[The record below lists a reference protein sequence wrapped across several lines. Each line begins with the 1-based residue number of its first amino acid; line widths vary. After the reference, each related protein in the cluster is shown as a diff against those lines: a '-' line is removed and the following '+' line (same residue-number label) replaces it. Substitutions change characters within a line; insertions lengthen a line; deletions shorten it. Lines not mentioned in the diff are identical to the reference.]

1 MDRKNMNSEQVGIGM
16 TSLRTRKRL
25 VEELKREGIRNP
37 EVLRA
42 IEEVPRH
49 CFIEEAMA
57 SRAYDNIPLPIGY
70 SQTISQPYIVAKM
83 TEAIASGPLVKVL
96 EIGTGSG
103 YQAAILAQLA
113 GDVYTIERVEALYH
127 RSNAALRQ
135 LNIYN
140 VHTRFGDGA
149 KGWPECAPFD
159 GIIVTAAADEIPEAL
174 LGQLNEGGR
183 LIIPIGPPGSQVLQ
197 LITRHGDEFRT
208 ITLDPVRFVPFKEGT
223 E

>member
-1 MDRKNMNSEQVGIGM
+1 MNRDREGSGM

-25 VEELKREGIRNP
+25 VEELKNEGIRHVD
-37 EVLRA
+37 VLRA

-49 CFIEEAMA
+49 CFIEEALA
-57 SRAYDNIPLPIGY
+57 SRAYDNIPLPIGF

-83 TEAIASGPLVKVL
+83 TEAIASGPLFKVL

-113 GDVYTIERVEALYH
+113 SDVYTIERIESLYH
-127 RSNAALRQ
+127 RANASFRA

-140 VHTRFGDGA
+140 VHTRFGDGSR
-149 KGWPECAPFD
+149 GWPECSPFD
-159 GIIVTAAADEIPEAL
+159 AIIITAAVDEIPLAL
-174 LGQLNEGGR
+174 CEQLNEGGR
-183 LIIPIGPPGSQVLQ
+183 LIAPVGLPGHQVLQ
-197 LITRHGDEFRT
+197 LITRYGDDFRT
-208 ITLDPVRFVPFKEGT
+208 LTLGPVRFVPFKEGT

>member
-1 MDRKNMNSEQVGIGM
+1 MKSDQVGIGM

-25 VEELKREGIRNP
+25 VEELKREGIRNAD
-37 EVLRA
+37 VLRA
-42 IEEVPRH
+42 MEEVPRH

-83 TEAIASGPLVKVL
+83 TEAIASGPLFKVL

-113 GDVYTIERVEALYH
+113 SDVYTIERIEGLYH
-127 RSNAALRQ
+127 RANAALRS
-135 LNIYN
+135 LHIYN

-149 KGWPECAPFD
+149 KGWAECAPFD
-159 GIIVTAAADEIPEAL
+159 AIIVTAAPDEVPEVL
-174 LGQLNEGGR
+174 LSQLNEGGR
-183 LIIPIGPPGSQVLQ
+183 LILPLGPPGSQVLH